1 MAAKIMSYSNLLI
14 TYDISIYQKK
24 IFLKMQKY

>member
-14 TYDISIYQKK
+14 IYDISIYQKK